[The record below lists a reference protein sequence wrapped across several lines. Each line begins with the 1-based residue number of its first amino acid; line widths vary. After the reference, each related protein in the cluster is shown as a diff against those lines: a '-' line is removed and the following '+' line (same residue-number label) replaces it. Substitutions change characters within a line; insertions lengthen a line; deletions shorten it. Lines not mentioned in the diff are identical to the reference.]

1 VNDGFVNIKT
11 QINGVLNVKL
21 YDIMGRCVLSK
32 QINSETLDVRAIG
45 SGVYLLQVSVADRSS
60 TTKLIIR

>member
-1 VNDGFVNIKT
+1 
-11 QINGVLNVKL
+11 
-21 YDIMGRCVLSK
+21 MGRCILSK

-45 SGVYLLQVSVADRSS
+45 SGVYLLQVSVAERSS